1 MWTYNYRAIL
11 MTPLRSVQFSHFW
24 SILKT
29 FKNVRILRSLVRA
42 CFFFALPSDIKASL
56 KEIQN
61 TLNGFSPNAAAYQN
75 LQGALVQFEQVM
87 TELQPVLRQLNE
99 KPNSLVFGDEK
110 AKDPIPVGGRK

>member
-1 MWTYNYRAIL
+1 M
-11 MTPLRSVQFSHFW
+11 
-24 SILKT
+24 
-29 FKNVRILRSLVRA
+29 
-42 CFFFALPSDIKASL
+42 